1 MVDRDYSIKNNS
13 SGDQQQAGSNTNVE
27 NGINISRVKRG
38 SSDTN
43 NEHKHHNNKSVAHSF
58 PCSRSCPRSLCRRRP
73 SWGNAARPTSPLT
86 RRHASCG
93 VPYRARRAEM
103 TTRLRLR
110 TREHCA
116 QLRAT
121 NRSTATRFRRSLR
134 TLMSVALQKGFQM
147 CPATGSR
154 C

>member
-1 MVDRDYSIKNNS
+1 MNSNNS
-13 SGDQQQAGSNTNVE
+13 NSSADQQQASSNTNVE

-43 NEHKHHNNKSVAHSF
+43 NEHKHHNNKNVAHSF

-103 TTRLRLR
+103 TMRSRR

-121 NRSTATRFRRSLR
+121 NRSTATRLRRSRR
-134 TLMSVALQKGFQM
+134 TLMSGALQNGTATCRETGKG
-147 CPATGSR
+147 A
-154 C
+154 

>member
-1 MVDRDYSIKNNS
+1 MNSNNS
-13 SGDQQQAGSNTNVE
+13 NSSADQQQASSNTNVE

-121 NRSTATRFRRSLR
+121 NRSTATRLRRSRR
-134 TLMSVALQKGFQM
+134 TLMSVALRIGFEK